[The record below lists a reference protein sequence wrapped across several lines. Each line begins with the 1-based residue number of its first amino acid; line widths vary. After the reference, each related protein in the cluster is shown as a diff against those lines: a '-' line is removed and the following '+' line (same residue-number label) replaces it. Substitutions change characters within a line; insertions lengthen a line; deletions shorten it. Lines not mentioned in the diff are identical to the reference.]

1 MKVGQTGA
9 SATIDIR
16 LRDLRQL
23 FNSLDATPF
32 PDRDLDADAEE
43 FIVGWAME
51 LPSDVPLVL
60 TVHLAQPPAEW
71 GQTDGVEGAIR
82 NFFAYRVGVIQRQ
95 FRQLLQRGRW
105 SLLIGL
111 TCVAAS
117 VTAAELIGQ
126 FSTGTLAS
134 IFRESLLI
142 GGWVAMW
149 RPLQIFL
156 YDWWPLRHHR
166 RVCERL
172 SRAEVRIVEAGQY
185 EAPVNV

>member
-1 MKVGQTGA
+1 MNADAKKAV
-9 SATIDIR
+9 ATIDVRMKDI
-16 LRDLRQL
+16 RQL

-51 LPSDVPLVL
+51 LPSDAPLVL
-60 TVHLAQPPAEW
+60 RVHVAQPPEDPRL
-71 GQTDGVEGAIR
+71 TDGLQDAIR
-82 NFFAYRVGVIQRQ
+82 NYFVYRVGVIQRQ

-111 TCVAAS
+111 ACVAGS
-117 VTAAELIGQ
+117 VTAANLIGRLGP
-126 FSTGTLAS
+126 GTLGS
-134 IFRESLLI
+134 ILTESLLI

-172 SRAEVRIVEAGQY
+172 SRAQVQLIIAGQ
-185 EAPVNV
+185 ERTIVTP